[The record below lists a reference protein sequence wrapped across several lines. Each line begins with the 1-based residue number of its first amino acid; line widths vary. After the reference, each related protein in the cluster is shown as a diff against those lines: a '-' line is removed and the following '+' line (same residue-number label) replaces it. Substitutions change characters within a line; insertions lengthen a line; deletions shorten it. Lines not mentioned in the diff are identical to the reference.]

1 MSYYLEYAY
10 LPPGS
15 NEPVPCDRAT
25 FQRWLD
31 KQPDWY
37 WKKQDTVGPFDV
49 ATRFIGIDPHFSAPP
64 LWWEVSIQE
73 SFRSCSHR
81 YFATLEQALKRHSE
95 LVTSLEAGVLEEV

>member
-1 MSYYLEYAY
+1 MNPFRVIALRSSV
-10 LPPGS
+10 GGTS
-15 NEPVPCDRAT
+15 SR
-25 FQRWLD
+25 
-31 KQPDWY
+31 DWY